1 MALSSLVLLDLMNR
15 KSILQIEPELLGSPE
30 ILGQPAAISGVI
42 PRFSRTMSLTVGGE
56 TRSSSANRRAEKP
69 IGSRNPPEEFLPD
82 ELLNPPAPSF
92 LMRLILL

>member
-1 MALSSLVLLDLMNR
+1 MNR

-30 ILGQPAAISGVI
+30 YLASRAAISGVI

-56 TRSSSANRRAEKP
+56 TRRPTANRRAEMS

-82 ELLNPPAPSF
+82 ELLNPPDPHF
-92 LMRLILL
+92 